1 MTELLVVCALV
12 LAALA
17 VAGVAVLGHRLATLE
32 RALRELWGE

>member
-1 MTELLVVCALV
+1 MSEALIAAALF

-17 VAGVAVLGHRLATLE
+17 VSGVIVLGHRLATLE